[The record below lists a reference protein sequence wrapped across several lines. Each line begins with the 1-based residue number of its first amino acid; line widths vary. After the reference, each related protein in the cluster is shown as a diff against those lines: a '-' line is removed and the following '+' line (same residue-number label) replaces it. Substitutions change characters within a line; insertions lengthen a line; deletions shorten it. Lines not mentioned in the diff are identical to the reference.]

1 MKQAVDRQNSKLSV
15 ADIARRLEEDGVISA
30 NDKTGLLITDS
41 VGGKQHPLITIA
53 RKQLKHKASGKT
65 VNMDML
71 VDWLSGWARQPVY
84 RIDPLK
90 VDAHQVA
97 EVMSFAFAQRHDI
110 LAVEVRPDY
119 VTIVSA
125 QPFYTAWEEDLHH
138 VLKKEIRRAIA
149 DPEEISRFTVEFY
162 QLARSVNQAAI
173 SEKSNRGQ
181 NFEQM
186 MELGASGNHDA
197 NDQHIVKIVDWLLQ
211 YAYEQRASDI
221 HIEPRREISQVRFRI
236 DGHLHNVYE
245 LPFSVG
251 LAVVSRL
258 KILGR
263 LNIAEKRKPQDGRIK
278 TRNPNSQEVELRLS
292 TLPTVFG
299 EKLVM
304 RIFDPEVLCRSFK
317 DLGFSHEDENKWNHI
332 VQAPH
337 GIVLVTGPTGSGKT
351 TTLYSSLKQLAS
363 PEVNICTIEDPIEMV
378 EPAFNQ
384 MQVQSNIDVT
394 FASGV
399 KALLRQDPDIIMVG
413 EIRDLE
419 TAEMATQAALTGHL
433 VFSTLHTNDTA
444 SALTRLVELG
454 VAPYIIRATLRG
466 IMAQRLVRKL
476 CPSCKQETTLSEDN
490 WLSLTYPWKASPPKN
505 PCKATGCLEC
515 RNTGFKGRLGL
526 YEILTIDDSLKE
538 MLSEN
543 MNLKEIRKFAVQNG
557 MRSLRLS
564 GAQKISSGL
573 TTTEEVI
580 RVTASGW

>member
-1 MKQAVDRQNSKLSV
+1 MKPAIVPANTRLSV
-15 ADIARRLEEDGVISA
+15 ADIAHRLEQDGLISQ
-30 NDKTGLLITDS
+30 NDKTRLLITDS

-53 RKQLKHKASGKT
+53 RKQLKNAKT
-65 VNMDML
+65 GAIIDMDTL
-71 VDWLSGWARQPVY
+71 IDWLASWAGQPVY
-84 RIDPLK
+84 HIDPLK
-90 VDAHQVA
+90 VDAHQVS
-97 EVMSFAFAQRHDI
+97 EVMSYAFAQHHGI

-125 QPFYTAWEEDLHH
+125 QPFYTAWQENLFH
-138 VLKKEIRRAIA
+138 VLKKEIRRAVA
-149 DPEEISRFTVEFY
+149 APEDIDHFTVEFY
-162 QLARSVNQAAI
+162 QLAKSVNQAAI
-173 SEKSNRGQ
+173 GKNSNNAQ

-186 MELGASGNHDA
+186 MELGAGGNHDA

-245 LPFSVG
+245 LPFTVG
-251 LAVVSRL
+251 MAVVSRL

-278 TRNPNSQEVELRLS
+278 TKNLNAQEIELRLS

-304 RIFDPEVLCRSFK
+304 RIFDPEVLCRSFH
-317 DLGFSHEDENKWNHI
+317 DLGFNQEDENRWHNI

-351 TTLYSSLKQLAS
+351 TTLYSSLKQLAC
-363 PEVNICTIEDPIEMV
+363 PEVNICTIEDPVEMV

-399 KALLRQDPDIIMVG
+399 KALLRQDPDIIMIG

-433 VFSTLHTNDTA
+433 VFSTLHTNDTP
-444 SALTRLVELG
+444 SALTRLIELG
-454 VAPYIIRATLRG
+454 IAPYIIKATVRG
-466 IMAQRLVRKL
+466 VMAQRLVRKL
-476 CPSCKQETTLSEDN
+476 CSSCKQTTTISEDN

-505 PCKATGCLEC
+505 PCKAVGCLEC
-515 RNTGFKGRLGL
+515 RNTGFSGRLGL
-526 YEILTIDDSLKE
+526 YEILSLEDNLKDR
-538 MLSEN
+538 LSEN
-543 MNLKEIRKFAVQNG
+543 MNLKEIRKLAVQSG